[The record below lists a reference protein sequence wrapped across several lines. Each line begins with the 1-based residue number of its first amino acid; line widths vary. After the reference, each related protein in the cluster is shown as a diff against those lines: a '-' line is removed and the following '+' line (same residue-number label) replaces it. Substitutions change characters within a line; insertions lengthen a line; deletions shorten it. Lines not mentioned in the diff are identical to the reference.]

1 MTYVIQKYKA
11 NRDGSDFYG
20 ACQLRF
26 GFKNGSSSDYQKQF
40 ESFKLSIQTLKPIY
54 QLYIRLQSFNDTVYF
69 NDADYRIITICKW
82 MAQCK
87 QIYFDTCFKNFPS
100 RIE

>member
-1 MTYVIQKYKA
+1 MTYAIQKYKA

-40 ESFKLSIQTLKPIY
+40 ETHLSVIYSFAIFQ
-54 QLYIRLQSFNDTVYF
+54 
-69 NDADYRIITICKW
+69 
-82 MAQCK
+82 
-87 QIYFDTCFKNFPS
+87 
-100 RIE
+100 